1 MTVILKKTMLTG
13 AMSIIGNGSS
23 AQLSIGFLIVLFNM
37 MLILKL
43 GPFIDTADDALSF
56 LSSLQMLFTLFGGLL
71 IKTDN
76 PAEPTYDPAFMG
88 LVLIAMSILPFF
100 AMVSLVSIL

>member
-13 AMSIIGNGSS
+13 AMSIIGSGSS

-43 GPFIDTADDALSF
+43 GPFADTADDALSF

-76 PAEPTYDPAFMG
+76 PADPTYDTTFMG
-88 LVLIAMSILPFF
+88 SVLIAMSILPFF
-100 AMVSLVSIL
+100 AMVSFVSI